1 MITRQRHGKIRRYI
15 VLAII
20 ALPILLVA
28 MVPSIASMRWVY
40 ATLLHQVAM
49 QGFDLDVDSVKLS
62 WFSPLRFD
70 GLRLRESNK
79 PDALL
84 TIQTVK
90 TDQGLLSYLWSGF
103 RAARIDVVSPKIDV
117 EWIDNQTN
125 LQRLVAALE
134 GRIGS
139 AGETKPSKS
148 LRPLQVQLVIDDLQ
162 VLLKSD
168 KKPSSLVSL
177 QGIHLDGTYKR
188 TAEGSS
194 VHLEPTKIL
203 SNTELSPELM
213 QLGMAYA
220 IPLLAK
226 SAWFQGRVSLETGG
240 IDIPID
246 SPLRSTGTATITLH
260 EAKSGPT
267 EPEMKRLL
275 DMLARIRGMESVY
288 ELVFIDNS
296 KIEIQLANQKVSHK
310 GLEFGFPRID
320 PRLQF
325 SSSGTV
331 ELGTRNLDLVVKVPV
346 PLEQLASRET
356 VRELGVPTIGVAVRG
371 TLDNPQVDLSAM
383 RGESADLIA
392 LVRQQIENEAPGIS
406 AALGAVGGLAG
417 GEADVA
423 IGAAVDLIREIQ
435 RRRQANR
442 ENQATT
448 EETAEGTDPNA
459 AGPATPSQ
467 QPILDA
473 IRNRFRREP

>member
-15 VLAII
+15 VLTLVALPVVLI
-20 ALPILLVA
+20 ALL
-28 MVPSIASMRWVY
+28 PSIASMRWVY
-40 ATLLHQVAM
+40 ATLLNQVAM

-62 WFSPLRFD
+62 WFSPLRLD
-70 GLRLRESNK
+70 GLQLRESNK

-84 TIQTVK
+84 MIQTVK

-103 RAARIDVVSPKIDV
+103 RVARIDVVSPKIDV

-139 AGETKPSKS
+139 PGETQPSKS
-148 LRPLQVQLVIDDLQ
+148 LRPLQVQLVINDLQ

-168 KKPSSLVSL
+168 KEPSSLVSL

-188 TAEGSS
+188 SAEGSF
-194 VHLEPTKIL
+194 VHLEPAKIL

-213 QLGMAYA
+213 QLGLAYA

-226 SAWFQGRVSLETGG
+226 SAWFQGRVSLETGA
-240 IDIPID
+240 IDISIG
-246 SPLRSTGTATITLH
+246 SPLQSTGTATITLH

-267 EPEMKRLL
+267 EPEVKRLL

-296 KIEIQLANQKVSHK
+296 KIEIEVADQKVSHK

-325 SSSGTV
+325 SSSGSV
-331 ELGTRNLDLVVKVPV
+331 ELGTRALDLIVQVPV

-371 TLDNPQVDLSAM
+371 TLDKPQVDLSAM

-392 LVRQQIENEAPGIS
+392 LVRQQIGKEAPAVS
-406 AALGAVGGLAG
+406 AALGAVEGLAG
-417 GEADVA
+417 GDADVA
-423 IGAAVDLIREIQ
+423 IGAAVDFVREIQ

-442 ENQATT
+442 ENQAA
-448 EETAEGTDPNA
+448 EKDTAEATDPNS
-459 AGPATPSQ
+459 AGPATPTQ